1 MSGSDDGK
9 KIVAKMVDEIIEEL
23 KSQEYEDA
31 ISQYDDDDDDDD
43 DLAGLLDG
51 LGISL
56 S

>member
-1 MSGSDDGK
+1 
-9 KIVAKMVDEIIEEL
+9 MVDEIIEEL

-43 DLAGLLDG
+43 DDDLAGLLDG